1 MKNLSQRRQQVRRR
15 ARRTRR
21 NSYRSA
27 TTRNSASLDSRR
39 SSSSLRCVFASVIVR
54 IHELTIM
61 DFLIDLSKDSA
72 DACANNAVPTRR
84 MTCTSPRLITMELS
98 SREYGPWRSDQ
109 DSAKQGDSGRMVALA
124 AYEQLASTMSGLR
137 HMRSWSTPVR
147 YPLFLLRE
155 VYVRLNV
162 LPITL

>member
-1 MKNLSQRRQQVRRR
+1 
-15 ARRTRR
+15 
-21 NSYRSA
+21 
-27 TTRNSASLDSRR
+27 
-39 SSSSLRCVFASVIVR
+39 
-54 IHELTIM
+54 M

-72 DACANNAVPTRR
+72 DACADNAVPTRR

-98 SREYGPWRSDQ
+98 CRECGPWRSDQ
-109 DSAKQGDSGRMVALA
+109 DRAKQGDSGRMVALA

-137 HMRSWSTPVR
+137 HMRSWTTPVR

-162 LPITL
+162 LHVTLGRCRNIVLHLLVVSTCEEHADWPRVTLNVCGKQRQIVPRTLAYACTLASTGRP